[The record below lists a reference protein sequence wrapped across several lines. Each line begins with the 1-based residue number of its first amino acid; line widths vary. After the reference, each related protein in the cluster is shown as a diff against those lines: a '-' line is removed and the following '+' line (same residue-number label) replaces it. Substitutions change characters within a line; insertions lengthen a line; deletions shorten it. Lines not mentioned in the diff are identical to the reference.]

1 MRPVILFW
9 FISVYGLNAQEKSIP
24 IEVKKQYYN
33 IATRIEEHVL
43 EDHEYYMN
51 ALIKSSDL
59 QSVLKANEKLFLI
72 LHKPD
77 LLENDLIKLGKSVK
91 EKMDESRIEKLIVL
105 PEPVRKSR
113 ITNYYFS
120 SIN

>member
-59 QSVLKANEKLFLI
+59 QSVLKANEKLFLL
-72 LHKPD
+72 LHKSD
-77 LLENDLIKLGKSVK
+77 LLENDLIKQGKSVK

-105 PEPVRKSR
+105 PEPIRKSR